1 MYTRA
6 YAKIN
11 LGLNVKGDLPN
22 GYHDLEMIMVPLNFY
37 DEIKIEV
44 AKEMSFTC
52 NQDYVGMNP
61 NNTIFVA
68 IEYLRKQYGFKE
80 NFKISLNK
88 QIPTRAG
95 LAGGSSDGAAVIKAV
110 NKLLRLNMNEE
121 ELRQAALAVGSDV
134 YFCLVNKPSLVK
146 GTGDIVQPFDCKC
159 DFGILL
165 VKPRSGVSTKESFTN
180 LNLETCDHPDIAT
193 MQKLLEQD
201 DYESFVQSLGNSL
214 EEPSFKLNKSI
225 YKVKKQLL
233 KLGFDNALMSGSGST
248 VFAISRDEE
257 LLKRAQIIMYKR
269 GYFARIARIQK

>member
-37 DEIKIEV
+37 EEIRIAV
-44 AKEMSFTC
+44 AEEMSFSC
-52 NQDYVGMNP
+52 NQDYIGMNP

-68 IEYLRKQYGFKE
+68 IEYLRKKYGFKE
-80 NFKISLNK
+80 NFKIQLNK

-95 LAGGSSDGAAVIKAV
+95 LAGGSSDGAAVIKALD
-110 NKLLRLNMNEE
+110 KLLKLNMSEE
-121 ELRQAALAVGSDV
+121 DLRQASLAVGSDV
-134 YFCLVNKPSLVK
+134 YFCLVNKPAIVK
-146 GTGDIVQPFDCKC
+146 GTGDIVQPIDCKC

-180 LNLETCDHPDIAT
+180 LDLETCDHPDIDK

-201 DYESFVQSLGNSL
+201 DYESFMQSLGNSL

-248 VFAISRDEE
+248 VFAITRDEE
-257 LLKRAQIIMYKR
+257 LLKRAQITMYKR

>member
-44 AKEMSFTC
+44 APEMSFTC
-52 NQDYVGMNP
+52 NQDYVGANP

-68 IEYLRKQYGFKE
+68 IEHLKEKYGFKE
-80 NFKISLNK
+80 NFKIQLNK

-110 NKLLRLNMNEE
+110 NKLLNLNMSDVDLKE
-121 ELRQAALAVGSDV
+121 AALAVGSDV
-134 YFCLVNKPSLVK
+134 YFCLVNRPSLVE
-146 GTGDIVQPFDCKC
+146 GTGDIVKPFDCNC
-159 DFGILL
+159 DFGVLL
-165 VKPRSGVSTKESFTN
+165 VKPRSGVSTKESFSN
-180 LNLETCDHPDIAT
+180 LDLETCDHPDIKK
-193 MQKLLEQD
+193 MQGLLEND
-201 DYESFVQSLGNSL
+201 DYEGFVQSLGNSL
-214 EEPSFKLNKSI
+214 EEPSFKLNKNI

-248 VFAISRDEE
+248 VFAITRDEE

-269 GYFARIARIQK
+269 GYFARIARILK